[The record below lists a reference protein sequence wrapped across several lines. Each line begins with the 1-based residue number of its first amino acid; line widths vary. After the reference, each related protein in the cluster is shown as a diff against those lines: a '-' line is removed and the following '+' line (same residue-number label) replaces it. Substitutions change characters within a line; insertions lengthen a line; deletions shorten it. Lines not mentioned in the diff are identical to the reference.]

1 MPTPRPDETRTTS
14 GAAGS
19 RPDAPTAGADSR
31 AAPADT
37 PGSRTAGGDGDRGAE
52 RRRRRARFLA
62 ELAEARQLR
71 ARVAPRRTRN
81 ARLREALR
89 MQTFR
94 W

>member
-1 MPTPRPDETRTTS
+1 MQTRRADETRTTS
-14 GAAGS
+14 GAAAS
-19 RPDAPTAGADSR
+19 QADAAAMADSR
-31 AAPADT
+31 PEASDAQ
-37 PGSRTAGGDGDRGAE
+37 RGAE